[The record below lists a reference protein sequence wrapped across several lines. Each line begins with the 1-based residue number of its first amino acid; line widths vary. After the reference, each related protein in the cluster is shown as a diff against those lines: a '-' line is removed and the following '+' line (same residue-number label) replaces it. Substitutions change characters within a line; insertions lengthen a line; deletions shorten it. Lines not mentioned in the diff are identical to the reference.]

1 MTASHG
7 SGGRA
12 ENAGADWI
20 FTRRHLFPCTRLAS
34 HRRAHDLA
42 RGKPPPPPDDMSALA
57 RTTASALRAPRL
69 AGALRC
75 GKRYAAID
83 SRRRRPRRW
92 AFLRRR
98 ENISRSGSGARCVDG
113 STHRARS
120 YRAREVA
127 RRARTRASYLFRRAG
142 FSASSLRGTRH
153 GSNLPH
159 DAPRGFS
166 VRWATRMRL
175 FAKRR
180 DFFSWLDVSRRET
193 SADSDRA
200 RPTSRR
206 DSRAMVLFSSKR
218 VRIGAPR
225 LASPRASAPPPRQ
238 RPWRR

>member
-1 MTASHG
+1 MLTGYLTVVTFFRAPG
-7 SGGRA
+7 SLHI
-12 ENAGADWI
+12 D
-20 FTRRHLFPCTRLAS
+20 
-34 HRRAHDLA
+34 
-42 RGKPPPPPDDMSALA
+42 A
-57 RTTASALRAPRL
+57 RTISRVAS
-69 AGALRC
+69 
-75 GKRYAAID
+75 
-83 SRRRRPRRW
+83 RPRRPTTCPRSR
-92 AFLRRR
+92 ARPPLRSARRASPGRFAAANGTRRSTRDVGAPDDGLFGRR

-159 DAPRGFS
+159 DASRGFS